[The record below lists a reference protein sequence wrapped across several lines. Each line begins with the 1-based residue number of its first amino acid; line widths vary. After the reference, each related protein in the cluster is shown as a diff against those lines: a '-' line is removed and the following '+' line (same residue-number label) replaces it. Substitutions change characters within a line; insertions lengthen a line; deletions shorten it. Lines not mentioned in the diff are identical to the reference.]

1 MVGEKGKTNHTD
13 GCPAKDEMDFV
24 VRWHIGFLSS
34 LFHIFHDFMKQGA
47 KEKQREGGVDM
58 GRGMKQRLE
67 VIYPVI
73 VNSLQVNQTIF
84 QYELKLIDKTLHLGW
99 DPAQCNPL

>member
-24 VRWHIGFLSS
+24 VRWHIGFLRS

-47 KEKQREGGVDM
+47 KEK
-58 GRGMKQRLE
+58 
-67 VIYPVI
+67 
-73 VNSLQVNQTIF
+73 
-84 QYELKLIDKTLHLGW
+84 
-99 DPAQCNPL
+99 